1 MDNRIVKHFEEEL
14 NKLNVELKAFDDAVE
29 KEAIA
34 ALKADE
40 KDFALKQAKDER
52 DDIKQALAVAD
63 EKVALAEKE
72 LNDAV
77 DFMNACKAEAD
88 RLEDADKIAK
98 RDEFIDILAEL
109 DGKAEDVK
117 VEVVDDVKAEDLV
130 EDEPECDEC
139 KIEVPVEE
147 PVKEVKIDE
156 PVAQPEHKAVFDSLL
171 KKRAHITIK

>member
-14 NKLNVELKAFDDAVE
+14 KKLNVELKAFDEAVE

-34 ALKADE
+34 ALTADE
-40 KDFALKQAKDER
+40 KDFALKQARDER
-52 DDIKQALAVAD
+52 DNIKQALAVAD

-98 RDEFIDILAEL
+98 RDEFLDILDEL
-109 DGKAEDVK
+109 KAEDVK
-117 VEVVDDVKAEDLV
+117 VEVVEDVKAEDLV

-139 KIEVPVEE
+139 EIEVPVEE

-156 PVAQPEHKAVFDSLL
+156 PEAQPEHKAVFDSLL